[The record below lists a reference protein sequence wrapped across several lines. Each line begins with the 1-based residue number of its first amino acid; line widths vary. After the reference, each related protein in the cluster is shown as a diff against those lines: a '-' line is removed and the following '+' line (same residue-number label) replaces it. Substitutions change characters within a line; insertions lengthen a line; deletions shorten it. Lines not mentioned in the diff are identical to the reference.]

1 MTETA
6 NPVRNATPHNN
17 KGDVFQSFDVADFPV
32 PGGRDEVW
40 RFIPLRRIRGLHD
53 GTFAPVAKAQVRVDA
68 PESVAVEQVSPSDER
83 LRVAGGPVD
92 RVAAQAWSAAETATI
107 ISVPADAVLE
117 EPVTITITGAGLD
130 ATTFATILVETGR
143 HSEAT
148 VLVRYEGSGTHADNL
163 NWHIGEGSHVNAVV
177 DTQWERDA
185 VHLGQQSIRVS
196 RDSRLH
202 HTVAAF
208 GGEVVRITPRVTFTE
223 PGADV
228 ELDGVYFADAGQYIE
243 NRMLVDH
250 SVPNC
255 RSNVLYKGALQG
267 DKTSKLPEAR
277 TCWVGDVLIRA
288 EATAFISGDGTNKPK
303 GFLTHARA
311 ANATATNVQIGTI
324 ASGATGDFAATN
336 PANALIDLVY
346 ALGAQYRAN
355 ATFVMNSKTAAAV
368 RKMRDTDGRF
378 LWADSL
384 AMGQPPQL
392 LGYPVL
398 ISEDMPDIGI
408 DALAIAFG
416 DFRAAYTIVER
427 PDLRVLR
434 DPFSAKPHVLF
445 YATKRVGGGVT
456 DARAIKLMV
465 FG

>member
-17 KGDVFQSFDVADFPV
+17 KGDLFQSFDVADFPV

-53 GTFAPVAKAQVRVDA
+53 ATFAPVTEARVRVDA
-68 PESVAVEQVSPSDER
+68 PEAVVVEQVSPNDER

-117 EPVTITITGAGLD
+117 EPITITVTGAGLD

-163 NWHIGEGSHVNAVV
+163 NWHIGEGSHINAVV

-185 VHLGQQSIRVS
+185 VHLGQQSIKVN

-267 DKTSKLPEAR
+267 DRGSELPEAR

-288 EATAFISGDGTNKPK
+288 NAQGTDTYETNRNLVLTDGARADAVPNLEIETGQIAGAGHAATVGRFDDDQLFYLQSRGIPEREATRLIIR
-303 GFLTHARA
+303 GFFNEVLNQIPVESVREELIARVA
-311 ANATATNVQIGTI
+311 GELELSNN
-324 ASGATGDFAATN
+324 
-336 PANALIDLVY
+336 
-346 ALGAQYRAN
+346 
-355 ATFVMNSKTAAAV
+355 
-368 RKMRDTDGRF
+368 
-378 LWADSL
+378 
-384 AMGQPPQL
+384 
-392 LGYPVL
+392 
-398 ISEDMPDIGI
+398 
-408 DALAIAFG
+408 
-416 DFRAAYTIVER
+416 
-427 PDLRVLR
+427 
-434 DPFSAKPHVLF
+434 
-445 YATKRVGGGVT
+445 
-456 DARAIKLMV
+456 
-465 FG
+465 

>member
-68 PESVAVEQVSPSDER
+68 PELVAVEQVSPSDER

-107 ISVPADAVLE
+107 ISVPAEAVLE

-267 DKTSKLPEAR
+267 DRASELPEAR

-288 EATAFISGDGTNKPK
+288 NAQGTDTYETNRNLVLTDGARADAVPNLEIETGQIAGAGHAATVGRFDDDQLFYLQSRGIPEREATRLIIR
-303 GFLTHARA
+303 GFFNEVLNQIPVESVRDELIARVA
-311 ANATATNVQIGTI
+311 GELELSNN
-324 ASGATGDFAATN
+324 
-336 PANALIDLVY
+336 
-346 ALGAQYRAN
+346 
-355 ATFVMNSKTAAAV
+355 
-368 RKMRDTDGRF
+368 
-378 LWADSL
+378 
-384 AMGQPPQL
+384 
-392 LGYPVL
+392 
-398 ISEDMPDIGI
+398 
-408 DALAIAFG
+408 
-416 DFRAAYTIVER
+416 
-427 PDLRVLR
+427 
-434 DPFSAKPHVLF
+434 
-445 YATKRVGGGVT
+445 
-456 DARAIKLMV
+456 
-465 FG
+465 